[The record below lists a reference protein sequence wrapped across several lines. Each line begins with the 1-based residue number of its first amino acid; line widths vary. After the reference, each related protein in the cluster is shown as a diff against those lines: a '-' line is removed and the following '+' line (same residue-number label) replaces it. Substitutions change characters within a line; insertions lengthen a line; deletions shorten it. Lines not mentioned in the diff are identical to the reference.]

1 MESLELRI
9 FREAAY
15 EKSVSRA
22 AEKMGYVQSNITA
35 HIHNLEEEL
44 GTQLFIRHS
53 KGVSLTDDGK
63 QLLSYA
69 DQVINLL
76 DNAKNSFAKNLPTLR
91 IGATQTLAAH
101 RLPLWLSVF
110 KKQYPQVNL
119 SVSTDTQINLIQSV
133 SDNNLDCAFVNT
145 EFNHPKLESVF
156 SFQEELVFI
165 TPQNIKFCDIPYQA
179 LVVTNICGCPYR
191 NLLET
196 WVIRNTAQHPSIIQY
211 DTVEGIIKA
220 VSLGMGISLLPQ
232 SVLPEA
238 GGIQTYSA
246 KDIGRLNIQLV
257 TSKNVNNPTVNS
269 FIDIIQ
275 NRSDFLNM
283 HF

>member
-9 FREAAY
+9 FREVTY

-22 AEKMGYVQSNITA
+22 AAKMGYVQSNVTA

-44 GTQLFIRHS
+44 GTKLFIRHS

-69 DQVINLL
+69 DQVISLL
-76 DNAKNSFAKNLPTLR
+76 DNAKNSFINKLPMLR
-91 IGATQTLAAH
+91 IGATQTVSSN
-101 RLPLWLSVF
+101 RLPLRLSEL
-110 KKQYPQVNL
+110 KKQYPQVKL
-119 SVSTDTQINLIQSV
+119 SVTTDTQTNLIQSV
-133 SDNNLDCAFVNT
+133 ADGDLDCAFVNS

-156 SFQEELVFI
+156 TFQEELVFI
-165 TPQNIKFCDIPYQA
+165 APQNTKANDLLYQPI
-179 LVVTNICGCPYR
+179 VVTNINGCPYR

-196 WVIRNTAQHPSIIQY
+196 WIIKNTNRQPDTIEY

-232 SVLPEA
+232 SVLPETS
-238 GGIQTYSA
+238 GIQIFPA
-246 KDIGRLNIQLV
+246 KNMSKQTVKLV
-257 TSKNVNNPTVNS
+257 KSKNLNNPSVELL
-269 FIDIIQ
+269 IDIVKK
-275 NRSDFLNM
+275 
-283 HF
+283 

>member
-9 FREAAY
+9 FREVTY

-22 AEKMGYVQSNITA
+22 AAKMGYVQSNVTA

-44 GTQLFIRHS
+44 GTKLFIRHS

-69 DQVINLL
+69 DQVISLL
-76 DNAKNSFAKNLPTLR
+76 DNAKNSFINRLPMLR
-91 IGATQTLAAH
+91 IGATQTVSSH
-101 RLPLWLSVF
+101 RLPLWLSVL
-110 KKQYPQVNL
+110 KKQYPQVKL
-119 SVSTDTQINLIQSV
+119 SVTTDTQINLIQSV
-133 SDNNLDCAFVNT
+133 ADGDLDCAFVNC

-156 SFQEELVFI
+156 TFQEELVFI
-165 TPQNIKFCDIPYQA
+165 APLNMKANDLLYQPI
-179 LVVTNICGCPYR
+179 VVTDINGCPYR

-196 WVIRNTAQHPSIIQY
+196 WIIKNTTRQPDAIQY

-232 SVLPEA
+232 SVLPETRE
-238 GGIQTYSA
+238 IQIFPA
-246 KDIGRLNIQLV
+246 KDMGKQNMKLV
-257 TSKNVNNPTVNS
+257 KSKDSNNSAVE
-269 FIDIIQ
+269 FLIDIIQ
-275 NRSDFLNM
+275 K
-283 HF
+283 

>member
-9 FREAAY
+9 FREVAY

-22 AEKMGYVQSNITA
+22 AEKMGYVQSNVTA

-44 GTQLFIRHS
+44 GTELFIRHS

-69 DQVINLL
+69 DQVISLL
-76 DNAKNSFAKNLPTLR
+76 DNAKNSFIKSLPTLR
-91 IGATQTLAAH
+91 IGATQTLSAH

-119 SVSTDTQINLIQSV
+119 SVFTDTQINLIQSV
-133 SDNNLDCAFVNT
+133 ADGDLDCAFVNS
-145 EFNHPKLESVF
+145 EFNHPRLESVF

-165 TPQNIKFCDIPYQA
+165 TPQNMKVGDIPYQPI
-179 LVVTNICGCPYR
+179 VVTNICGCPYR

-196 WVIRNTAQHPSIIQY
+196 WVIRNTNRQPDIIQY

-232 SVLPEA
+232 NVLPEA
-238 GGIQTYSA
+238 SGIQTFPA
-246 KDIGRLNIQLV
+246 KDIGSLNVQLL
-257 TSKNVNNPTVNS
+257 TSKNLNNPTVNS
-269 FIDIIQ
+269 FIDMIQ
-275 NRSDFLNM
+275 NHSDY
-283 HF
+283 

>member
-9 FREAAY
+9 FREVAY

-22 AEKMGYVQSNITA
+22 AEKMGYVQSNVTA

-44 GTQLFIRHS
+44 GTELFIRHS

-69 DQVINLL
+69 DQVISLL
-76 DNAKNSFAKNLPTLR
+76 DNAKHSFVKSLPTLR

-110 KKQYPQVNL
+110 KKQYLQVNL

-133 SDNNLDCAFVNT
+133 ANGDLDCAFVNS
-145 EFNHPKLESVF
+145 EFNHPRLESVL
-156 SFQEELVFI
+156 SFQEKLVFI
-165 TPQNIKFCDIPYQA
+165 TPQNIKVDDIPYQPII
-179 LVVTNICGCPYR
+179 VTNICGCPYR

-196 WVIRNTAQHPSIIQY
+196 WVIRNTTRQPEIIQY

-232 SVLPEA
+232 NVLPEA
-238 GGIQTYSA
+238 SGIQIYPA
-246 KDIGRLNIQLV
+246 EDIGRLTVQLV
-257 TSKNVNNPTVNS
+257 TSKNLNNPTVNS

-275 NRSDFLNM
+275 NHSDY
-283 HF
+283 

>member
-9 FREAAY
+9 FREVTY

-22 AEKMGYVQSNITA
+22 AAKMGYVQSNVTA

-44 GTQLFIRHS
+44 GTKLFIRHS

-69 DQVINLL
+69 DQVISLL
-76 DNAKNSFAKNLPTLR
+76 DNAKNSFINKLPMLR
-91 IGATQTLAAH
+91 IGATQTVSSH
-101 RLPLWLSVF
+101 RLPLWLSEL
-110 KKQYPQVNL
+110 KKQYPQVKL
-119 SVSTDTQINLIQSV
+119 SVTTDTQINLIQSV
-133 SDNNLDCAFVNT
+133 ADGDLDCAFVNY

-156 SFQEELVFI
+156 TFEEELVFI
-165 TPQNIKFCDIPYQA
+165 APQNTKADDLLYQPI
-179 LVVTNICGCPYR
+179 VVTNINGCPYR

-196 WVIRNTAQHPSIIQY
+196 WIIKNTNRQPDAIEY

-232 SVLPEA
+232 SVLPETS
-238 GGIQTYSA
+238 GIQIFLA
-246 KDIGRLNIQLV
+246 KNMGKQTMKLV
-257 TSKNVNNPTVNS
+257 KSKNLNNPAMELL
-269 FIDIIQ
+269 IDIIQ
-275 NRSDFLNM
+275 K
-283 HF
+283 

>member
-9 FREAAY
+9 FREVAY
-15 EKSVSRA
+15 EKSISRA
-22 AEKMGYVQSNITA
+22 AEKIGYVQSNVTA

-44 GTQLFIRHS
+44 GTELFIRHS

-69 DQVINLL
+69 DQVISLL

-101 RLPLWLSVF
+101 RLPLWLSGL
-110 KKQYPQVNL
+110 KKQYLQVNL

-133 SDNNLDCAFVNT
+133 ADDNLDCAFVNT
-145 EFNHPKLESVF
+145 EFNHPKLKSVF

-165 TPQNIKFCDIPYQA
+165 TSQNMKVSDIPYQPI
-179 LVVTNICGCPYR
+179 VITNICGCPYR

-196 WVIRNTAQHPSIIQY
+196 WVIKHTTRQPDIIQY

-220 VSLGMGISLLPQ
+220 VSLGLGISLLPQ
-232 SVLPEA
+232 SVLAEA
-238 GGIQTYSA
+238 SGIQTYPA
-246 KDIGRLNIQLV
+246 KDIGRLNVQLV

-275 NRSDFLNM
+275 NHSDF
-283 HF
+283 